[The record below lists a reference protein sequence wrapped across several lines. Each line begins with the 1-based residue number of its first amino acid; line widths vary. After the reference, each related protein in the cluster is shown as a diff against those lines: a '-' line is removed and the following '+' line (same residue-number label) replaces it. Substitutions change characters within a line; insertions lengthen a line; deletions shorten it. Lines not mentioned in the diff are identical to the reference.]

1 MRSATSGEGYLG
13 WSAGRQV
20 SESHTNGRF
29 QIACPERYLLCLSSV
44 PESESERE
52 RERERERGCIYVG
65 VRKRDRERAIY
76 SMHNSF

>member
-44 PESESERE
+44 PESESESESE
-52 RERERERGCIYVG
+52 RERERAWVHLRWGEKERS
-65 VRKRDRERAIY
+65 RESNLFNAQ
-76 SMHNSF
+76 

>member
-44 PESESERE
+44 PESESES
-52 RERERERGCIYVG
+52 
-65 VRKRDRERAIY
+65 ERAWVHLRWGEKER
-76 SMHNSF
+76 SRESNLFNAQ